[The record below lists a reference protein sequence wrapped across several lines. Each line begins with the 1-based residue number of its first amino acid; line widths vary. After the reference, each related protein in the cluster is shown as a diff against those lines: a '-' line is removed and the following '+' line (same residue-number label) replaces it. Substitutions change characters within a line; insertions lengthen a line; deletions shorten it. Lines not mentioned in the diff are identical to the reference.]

1 MNIFVFCILG
11 FFLFCIMCSVF
22 VLVFWSPPASTSC
35 LALGLPFACSAYS
48 EPECA
53 QLVISNYDGRG
64 AMMTIMIIIMVYDDD
79 D

>member
-1 MNIFVFCILG
+1 MYFIFCVLCSILCILY
-11 FFLFCIMCSVF
+11 SDF
-22 VLVFWSPPASTSC
+22 VLTFRAPPESISC

-53 QLVISNYDGRG
+53 QLVISNDNGRG